1 MRNPPH
7 PSPRAFSHRAHVY
20 ICVRVKK
27 FDTARYARIMHAS
40 MATRE
45 YYLKNR
51 KARLKYQREYY
62 EVNKA
67 RIARKREVA
76 DATDPEL
83 RDKRRAYQRAYYRKF
98 RARIL
103 IMRAK
108 QYALKKARRSKS
120 SL

>member
-1 MRNPPH
+1 M
-7 PSPRAFSHRAHVY
+7 
-20 ICVRVKK
+20 KK

-62 EVNKA
+62 QANKA

-83 RDKRRAYQRAYYRKF
+83 RDKRKRYQRAYYRKN

-103 IMRAK
+103 IIRAK
-108 QYALKKARRSKS
+108 QYALSRSAQAT
-120 SL
+120 

>member
-1 MRNPPH
+1 MRSPPY
-7 PSPRAFSHRAHVY
+7 PSPSSFSHRAHVY
-20 ICVRVKK
+20 ICVRMKK
-27 FDTARYARIMHAS
+27 FDTACFARIMHGS

-51 KARLKYQREYY
+51 EARLKYQQDYY
-62 EVNKA
+62 RANKD

-83 RDKRRAYQRAYYRKF
+83 RERRKQYQRAYYRKN

-103 IMRAK
+103 LIRAK
-108 QYALKKARRSKS
+108 QYALARSAQAT
-120 SL
+120 